1 MSKLLD
7 NLIALIVVTVAGL
20 LFYIMSLWKNKK
32 L

>member
-7 NLIALIVVTVAGL
+7 NLIALIVVTAAGL
-20 LFYIMSLWKNKK
+20 LFYIISLWKNKK